1 MGLIRVADYIAH
13 YIVEIGIDD
22 VFLVSGGGM
31 MHLLDGLE
39 CNKDLNYICAHN
51 EAAASVMAEG
61 YSRISN
67 NLGVLYVT
75 TGPGA
80 TNAVTGVVDAWVDS
94 IPILVISGQSKRS
107 QNVQNSGIA
116 GLRSLGGQEVDILP
130 IVKSFTKYSV
140 MVNNPKEIRYHLE
153 KAVYMAK
160 NGRPGPSWLD
170 IPLDVQAALIDPDNL
185 KSFTPPE
192 SNSQSSNV
200 KKQINEVLESLIEA
214 KRPIIIAG
222 NGIRLAGAEKEFL
235 DLIDTL
241 KIPVVASKLGQD
253 LLYEDHPY
261 YVGFGG
267 TKGTRAANFAMQNSD
282 MILSIGSR
290 LAIPFIGYEYEL
302 FAREAKKI
310 SVDIDPREHKK
321 KTIKLD
327 IAIEYDAKKF
337 IMEFSEL
344 LSECNIKEKED
355 WVEKCHHW
363 KNKYNEIPEG
373 FCYEKSVAC
382 SYNLF
387 DKLAK
392 ILDSESIVIA
402 DAGSVYCIISQAFKV
417 KPGQRVITPACL
429 GTMGLSLPLGIGA
442 FYAAKNSTIVAVTG
456 DGSLQMNI
464 QELQTMHHY
473 NIPLKLFVVNNNGYL
488 SIRNTQDNY
497 FNGRHAGSDPQS
509 GVSCPDLE
517 KVAWAYNIKYEK
529 ILNQDDLENKID
541 DIINNKDPIIC
552 EVITDQKQQI
562 VPSVSSKT
570 LPDGSMVSAPLEDMW
585 PFLSKEELENEMII
599 KPVEYTKDE

>member
-1 MGLIRVADYIAH
+1 MGLIRVADYIAL
-13 YIVEIGIDD
+13 YLTEIGVET

-39 CNKDLNYICAHN
+39 CNKDIKFICAHN

-67 NLGVLYVT
+67 KLGVVFVT

-80 TNAVTGVVDAWVDS
+80 TNAVTGAVDAWVDS
-94 IPILVISGQSKRS
+94 IPVLVISGQSKRS
-107 QNVQNSGIA
+107 QNVQNSGIE

-140 MVNNPKEIRYHLE
+140 MVNDPEKIRYHIE
-153 KAVYMAK
+153 KAIYMAK

-170 IPLDVQAALIDPDNL
+170 IPLDVQAALVDPDKL
-185 KSFTPPE
+185 EPFLPQEAPKG
-192 SNSQSSNV
+192 NSKI
-200 KKQINEVLESLIEA
+200 KKQLKQVLELLKESE
-214 KRPIIIAG
+214 RPIIIAG

-235 DLIDTL
+235 DLVGEL
-241 KIPVVASKLGQD
+241 KIPVVVSKLGQD

-290 LAIPFIGYEYEL
+290 LAIPFVGYEYDL
-302 FAREAKKI
+302 FAREAKKV
-310 SVDIDPREHKK
+310 SVDIDPKEHQKD
-321 KTIKLD
+321 TIKLD
-327 IAIEYDAKKF
+327 LAIEYDAKLF
-337 IMEFSEL
+337 IKELSDL
-344 LSECNIKEKED
+344 LSEDTISGKED
-355 WVEKCHHW
+355 WVKKCNHW
-363 KNKYNEIPEG
+363 KSKYNAIPEG
-373 FCYEKSVAC
+373 LSEEKSIAC

-387 DKLAK
+387 DKLAN

-417 KPGQRVITPACL
+417 KPGQRVVTPACL

-442 FYAAKNSTIVAVTG
+442 FYAAEDSTVVAVTG

-464 QELQTMHHY
+464 QELQTLHHY

-488 SIRNTQDNY
+488 SIRNTQDSY
-497 FNGRHAGSDPQS
+497 FEGRYAGSDPES
-509 GVSCPDLE
+509 GVSCPDL
-517 KVAWAYNIKYEK
+517 KKIAWAYDIKYEK
-529 ILNQDDLENKID
+529 ILNQNDLEDKIG
-541 DIINNKDPIIC
+541 DIINYTGPVIC
-552 EVITDQKQQI
+552 EVFTDPKQKI
-562 VPSVSSKT
+562 IPSVSSKT

-585 PFLSKEELENEMII
+585 PFLSKDELEREMII
-599 KPVEYTKDE
+599 KPVEYTKD

>member
-1 MGLIRVADYIAH
+1 MGLIRVADYIAR
-13 YIVEIGIDD
+13 YLTEIGIKD

-39 CNKDLNYICAHN
+39 CNKDINYICAHN
-51 EAAASVMAEG
+51 EAAASIMAEG

-67 NLGVLYVT
+67 NLGVVIVT

-80 TNAVTGVVDAWVDS
+80 TNAVTGAVDAWVDS
-94 IPILVISGQSKRS
+94 IPVLVISGQSKRS
-107 QNVQNSGIA
+107 QNVQNSGIS

-130 IVKSFTKYSV
+130 IVNSFTKYSI
-140 MVNNPKEIRYHLE
+140 MVNHPEEIRYHLE

-192 SNSQSSNV
+192 STEENAKV
-200 KKQINEVLESLIEA
+200 KKQLKEVMELLKESE
-214 KRPIIIAG
+214 RPIIIAG
-222 NGIRLAGAEKEFL
+222 NGIRLAGAEIEFQEL
-235 DLIDTL
+235 VEEL
-241 KIPVVASKLGQD
+241 KIPVVTSKLGQD

-267 TKGTRAANFAMQNSD
+267 TKGTRAANFAMQNAD

-302 FAREAKKI
+302 FAREAKKV
-310 SVDIDPREHKK
+310 SVDIDRREQQKD
-321 KTIKLD
+321 TIKLD

-337 IMEFSEL
+337 IMKLSNL
-344 LSECNIKEKED
+344 LSEFRVNKKED
-355 WVEKCHHW
+355 WIKKCIHW
-363 KNKYNEIPEG
+363 KSKYNAIPEG
-373 FCYEKSVAC
+373 LCYDKSTAC

-392 ILDSESIVIA
+392 ILDSESIIIA

-417 KPGQRVITPACL
+417 KKGQRVITPACL

-442 FYAAKNSTIVAVTG
+442 FYAAKNSTVVAVTG

-464 QELQTMHHY
+464 QELQTLHHY
-473 NIPLKLFVVNNNGYL
+473 DIPLKLFVVNNNGYL
-488 SIRNTQDNY
+488 SIRNTQDSY
-497 FNGRHAGSDPQS
+497 FEGRHAGSDPQS

-517 KVAWAYNIKYEK
+517 KIAWAYNIKYER
-529 ILNQDDLENKID
+529 ICNQNDIENKIN
-541 DIINNKDPIIC
+541 DIINHTCPVIC
-552 EVITDQKQQI
+552 EVFTDPKQQI
-562 VPSVSSKT
+562 IPSVSSKT

-599 KPVEYTKDE
+599 KPVEYTKDD

>member
-1 MGLIRVADYIAH
+1 MGLIRVADYIAS
-13 YIVEIGIDD
+13 YLTEIGIED

-39 CNKDLNYICAHN
+39 CNKNITYICAHN
-51 EAAASVMAEG
+51 EAAASIMAES

-67 NLGVLYVT
+67 NLGVVFVT

-80 TNAVTGVVDAWVDS
+80 TNAVTGAVDAWVDS
-94 IPILVISGQSKRS
+94 IPLLIISGQSKRS
-107 QNVQNSGIA
+107 QNVQNSGID

-130 IVKSFTKYSV
+130 IVNSFTKYSV

-185 KSFTPPE
+185 KSFIPHE
-192 SNSQSSNV
+192 STEENPKV
-200 KKQINEVLESLIEA
+200 KKQLKEVMELLKESE
-214 KRPIIIAG
+214 RPVIIAG
-222 NGIRLAGAEKEFL
+222 NGIRLAGAENEFL
-235 DLIDTL
+235 ELVKEL

-253 LLYEDHPY
+253 LLYENHPY

-267 TKGTRAANFAMQNSD
+267 TKGTRAANFAMQNAD

-302 FAREAKKI
+302 FAREAKKV
-310 SVDIDPREHKK
+310 SVDIDPREHQKD
-321 KTIKLD
+321 TIKLD

-337 IMEFSEL
+337 IMELSDL
-344 LSECNIKEKED
+344 LSGFKVKEKED
-355 WVEKCHHW
+355 WVKKCNHW
-363 KNKYNEIPEG
+363 KSKYNAIPEG
-373 FCYEKSVAC
+373 LCYEKSTAC

-402 DAGSVYCIISQAFKV
+402 DAGSVYCIISQVFKV
-417 KPGQRVITPACL
+417 KSGQRVITPACL

-442 FYAAKNSTIVAVTG
+442 YYATKNSNIVAVTG

-464 QELQTMHHY
+464 QELQTLRHY
-473 NIPLKLFVVNNNGYL
+473 DIPLKLFVVNNNGYL

-497 FNGRHAGSDPQS
+497 FEGRHAGSDPQS

-517 KVAWAYNIKYEK
+517 KIAWAYNIKYEK
-529 ILNQDDLENKID
+529 ISNQNDMENKMD
-541 DIINNKDPIIC
+541 DILNRKGPVIC
-552 EVITDQKQQI
+552 EVFTDPKQQI
-562 VPSVSSKT
+562 IPSVSSKT

-585 PFLSKEELENEMII
+585 PFLSREELENEMII
-599 KPVEYTKDE
+599 KPVEYIKDD

>member
-1 MGLIRVADYIAH
+1 MGLIRVADYIAS
-13 YIVEIGIDD
+13 YIAELGIKD

-31 MHLLDGLE
+31 MHILDGLE
-39 CNKDLNYICAHN
+39 CNKEVNYICAHN

-61 YSRISN
+61 YSRTSN
-67 NLGVLYVT
+67 NLGVLFVT

-130 IVKSFTKYSV
+130 IVESFTKYSV
-140 MVNNPKEIRYHLE
+140 MVNDPKEIRYHLE
-153 KAVYMAK
+153 QAVYMAK

-185 KSFTPPE
+185 KPFKPPE
-192 SNSQSSNV
+192 NKLVSSNV
-200 KKQINEVLESLIEA
+200 KEQISEVLESLIEA
-214 KRPIIIAG
+214 KRPIIVAG
-222 NGIRLAGAEKEFL
+222 NGIRQSGAEKEFL
-235 DLIDTL
+235 ELINTL

-267 TKGTRAANFAMQNSD
+267 TKGTRAGNFAMQNSD

-310 SVDIDPREHKK
+310 SVDIDPRELNK

-337 IMEFSEL
+337 IME
-344 LSECNIKEKED
+344 LSESLSKCNIKEKED
-355 WVEKCHHW
+355 WVDRCMHW
-363 KNKYNEIPEG
+363 KNKYNKIPEG
-373 FCYEKSVAC
+373 LCYEKSVAC

-392 ILDSESIVIA
+392 ILDSKSIIIA

-417 KPGQRVITPACL
+417 KSGQRVITPACL

-497 FNGRHAGSDPQS
+497 FNGRHAGSDPES

-529 ILNQDDLENKID
+529 ILDQNDLENKIE
-541 DIINNKDPIIC
+541 DIINNKDPVIC
-552 EVITDQKQQI
+552 EVFTDRKQQI
-562 VPSVSSKT
+562 IPSVSSKT
-570 LPDGSMVSAPLEDMW
+570 LPNGNMVSAPLEDMW
-585 PFLSKEELENEMII
+585 PYLSKDELESEMII

>member
-1 MGLIRVADYIAH
+1 MGLIRVADYIAS
-13 YIVEIGIDD
+13 YIAELGIKD

-31 MHLLDGLE
+31 MHILDGLE
-39 CNKDLNYICAHN
+39 CNKEVNYICAHN

-61 YSRISN
+61 YSRTSN
-67 NLGVLYVT
+67 NLGVLFVT

-130 IVKSFTKYSV
+130 IVESFTKYSV
-140 MVNNPKEIRYHLE
+140 MVNDPKEIRYHLE
-153 KAVYMAK
+153 QAVYMAK

-185 KSFTPPE
+185 KPFKPPE
-192 SNSQSSNV
+192 NKLVSSNV
-200 KKQINEVLESLIEA
+200 KEQISEVLESLIEA
-214 KRPIIIAG
+214 KRPIIVAG
-222 NGIRLAGAEKEFL
+222 NGIRQSGAEKEFL
-235 DLIDTL
+235 ELINTL

-267 TKGTRAANFAMQNSD
+267 TKGTRAGNFAMQNSD

-310 SVDIDPREHKK
+310 SVDIDPRELNK

-337 IMEFSEL
+337 IME
-344 LSECNIKEKED
+344 LSESLSKCNIKEKED
-355 WVEKCHHW
+355 WVDRCRHW
-363 KNKYNEIPEG
+363 KNKYNKIPEG
-373 FCYEKSVAC
+373 LCYEKSVAC

-392 ILDSESIVIA
+392 ILDSKSIIIA

-417 KPGQRVITPACL
+417 KSGQRVITPACL

-497 FNGRHAGSDPQS
+497 FNGRHAGSDPES

-529 ILNQDDLENKID
+529 ILDQNDLENKIE
-541 DIINNKDPIIC
+541 DIINNKDPVIC
-552 EVITDQKQQI
+552 EVFTDRKQQI
-562 VPSVSSKT
+562 IPSVSSKT
-570 LPDGSMVSAPLEDMW
+570 LPNGNMVSAPLEDMW
-585 PFLSKEELENEMII
+585 PYLSKDELESEMII

>member
-1 MGLIRVADYIAH
+1 MGLIRVADYIAR
-13 YIVEIGIDD
+13 YLVEIGIYDI
-22 VFLVSGGGM
+22 FLVSGGGM

-39 CNKDLNYICAHN
+39 CNKDINYICAHN

-94 IPILVISGQSKRS
+94 IPVLVISGQSKRS
-107 QNVQNSGIA
+107 QNVQNSGIT

-140 MVNNPKEIRYHLE
+140 MVNHPKEIKYHLD
-153 KAVYMAK
+153 KAVYMAQ

-185 KSFTPPE
+185 KSFTHPE
-192 SNSQSSNV
+192 SNLKSSNV
-200 KKQINEVLESLIEA
+200 KKRINKVFESLTDA

-282 MILSIGSR
+282 MVLSIGSR

-337 IMEFSEL
+337 INEFLEL
-344 LSECNIKEKED
+344 LSECNIKEKKD
-355 WVEKCHHW
+355 WIEKCHHW
-363 KNKYNEIPEG
+363 KNKYNEVPEG
-373 FCYEKSVAC
+373 LCYEKSVAC

-392 ILDSESIVIA
+392 ILDSDSIVIA

-509 GVSCPDLE
+509 GVSCPDLK

-529 ILNQDDLENKID
+529 ILNQNDLENKIE
-541 DIINNKDPIIC
+541 DIINYKYPIIC
-552 EVITDQKQQI
+552 EVFTDQKQQI

>member
-1 MGLIRVADYIAH
+1 MGLIRVADYIAR
-13 YIVEIGIDD
+13 YLTEIGVET

-39 CNKDLNYICAHN
+39 CNKNIKFVCAHN

-67 NLGVLYVT
+67 KLGVVFVT

-80 TNAVTGVVDAWVDS
+80 TNAVTGAVDAWVDS
-94 IPILVISGQSKRS
+94 IPVLLISGQSKRS
-107 QNVQNSGIA
+107 QNVQNSGIE

-140 MVNNPKEIRYHLE
+140 MVNDPEKIRYHIE

-170 IPLDVQAALIDPDNL
+170 IPLDVQAALVDPDKL
-185 KSFTPPE
+185 EPFIPPE
-192 SNSQSSNV
+192 APKENSKI
-200 KKQINEVLESLIEA
+200 KKQLKQVLELLKESE
-214 KRPIIIAG
+214 RPIIVAG

-235 DLIDTL
+235 DLVSEL

-290 LAIPFIGYEYEL
+290 LAIPFVGYEYDL
-302 FAREAKKI
+302 FARKAKKV
-310 SVDIDPREHKK
+310 SVDIDPKEHQKD
-321 KTIKLD
+321 TIKLD
-327 IAIEYDAKKF
+327 LAIEYDAKLF
-337 IMEFSEL
+337 INELSDL
-344 LSECNIKEKED
+344 LSEDTVAGKED
-355 WVEKCHHW
+355 WVKKCSYW
-363 KNKYNEIPEG
+363 KSKYNAIPEG
-373 FCYEKSVAC
+373 LSEEKSIAC

-387 DKLAK
+387 DKLAN

-417 KPGQRVITPACL
+417 KPGQRVVTPACL

-442 FYAAKNSTIVAVTG
+442 FYAAKNSTVVAVTG

-464 QELQTMHHY
+464 QELQTLHHY

-488 SIRNTQDNY
+488 SIRNTQDSY
-497 FNGRHAGSDPQS
+497 FESRYAGSDPES
-509 GVSCPDLE
+509 GVSCPDL
-517 KVAWAYNIKYEK
+517 KKIAWAYDIKYEK
-529 ILNQDDLENKID
+529 ICNQNDLENKIE
-541 DIINNKDPIIC
+541 DIINHVGPVIC
-552 EVITDQKQQI
+552 EVFTDTQQKI
-562 VPSVSSKT
+562 IPSVSSKT

-585 PFLSKEELENEMII
+585 PFLSKDELEMEMII
-599 KPVEYTKDE
+599 KPVEYTKD

>member
-1 MGLIRVADYIAH
+1 MSLIRVADYIAS
-13 YIVEIGIDD
+13 YLIKIGIDN

-39 CNKDLNYICAHN
+39 CNKDMNFICAHN
-51 EAAASVMAEG
+51 EAAAAIMAEG
-61 YSRISN
+61 YSRIN
-67 NLGVLYVT
+67 NNIGVLFVT

-80 TNAVTGVVDAWVDS
+80 TNAVTGAVDAWVDS
-94 IPILVISGQSKRS
+94 IPLLVISGQSKRS
-107 QNVQNSGIA
+107 QNVQNSGIT

-130 IVKSFTKYSV
+130 IVNSFTKYSV
-140 MVNNPKEIRYHLE
+140 MINDPKDIRYELE

-185 KSFTPPE
+185 KSYVPPE
-192 SNSQSSNV
+192 IHENKS
-200 KKQINEVLESLIEA
+200 INIQLKEVIKLLNESE
-214 KRPIIIAG
+214 RPIIIAG
-222 NGIRLAGAEKEFL
+222 NGIRLSGAEKDFL
-235 DLIDTL
+235 ELVEKL
-241 KIPVVASKLGQD
+241 EIPVVASKLGQD

-302 FAREAKKI
+302 FAREAKKV
-310 SVDIDPREHKK
+310 SVDIDPKEHEKR
-321 KTIKLD
+321 TIKLD

-337 IMEFSEL
+337 INEL
-344 LSECNIKEKED
+344 SSLLEQNQ
-355 WVEKCHHW
+355 V
-363 KNKYNEIPEG
+363 NKYDNWVKKCKYWKSKYNSVPEG
-373 FCYEKSVAC
+373 LCYEKSVAN

-387 DKLAK
+387 DKLART
-392 ILDSESIVIA
+392 LDSKSIIIA

-417 KPGQRVITPACL
+417 KQGQRLVTPACL

-442 FYAAKNSTIVAVTG
+442 YYASKNSSVVAVTG

-464 QELQTMHHY
+464 QELQTLHHY

-497 FNGRHAGSDPQS
+497 FHGRYAGSDPGS
-509 GVSCPDLE
+509 GVSCPDL
-517 KVAWAYNIKYEK
+517 KKIAAAYNLKYEK
-529 ILNQDDLENKID
+529 ILNQNDLDTKIE
-541 DIINNKDPIIC
+541 DILNHDGPVIC
-552 EVITDQKQQI
+552 EVYTDNKQQI
-562 VPSVSSKT
+562 IPSVSSKT
-570 LPDGSMVSAPLEDMW
+570 LTDGTMVSAPLEDMW
-585 PFLSKEELENEMII
+585 PFLTKEELEEEMII
-599 KPVEYTKDE
+599 KPVQYEKED